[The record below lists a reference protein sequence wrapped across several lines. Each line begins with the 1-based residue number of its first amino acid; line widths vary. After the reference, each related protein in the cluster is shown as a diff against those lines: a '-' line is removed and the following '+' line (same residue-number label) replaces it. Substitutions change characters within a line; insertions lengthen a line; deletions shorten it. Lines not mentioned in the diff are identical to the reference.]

1 MHYFTDGVNE
11 SGLYMMKWNVI
22 SGLQSWE
29 FKINFVMQDG
39 GQQNRE
45 FTKLHFKDEP
55 KVHKF
60 LTKSLVS
67 PVEKVGFCKY
77 FSHNIKKLKI
87 AVLSSGNQPSR
98 LGLLTKNGKQM
109 CFLVRSI
116 VAGCYLEREK

>member
-1 MHYFTDGVNE
+1 MGDNRIGN
-11 SGLYMMKWNVI
+11 
-22 SGLQSWE
+22 LQ
-29 FKINFVMQDG
+29 
-39 GQQNRE
+39 
-45 FTKLHFKDEP
+45 KLHFKDEP

-67 PVEKVGFCKY
+67 PVEKVGFCQY